1 MKYYEY
7 YQNGTN
13 GLSGL
18 SNDGNTCFL
27 ASATQILITIPSI
40 KRLVLAQ
47 FFCFDMTKVDLKNFC
62 IIFCDVWH
70 MNHKGMNRCVL
81 SKKFKNIFLGGIFWL
96 IFLSL
101 TWAPVHDV
109 INRFAPSCALF
120 WISFF
125 FQKCIEYSVPQC
137 LKAKFLSLRGIKI
150 QYNSSII

>member
-18 SNDGNTCFL
+18 SNDGNKCFL
-27 ASATQILITIPSI
+27 ASARQILVTIPSI

-47 FFCFDMTKVDLKNFC
+47 FFCFDMKKVDLKNFC

-125 FQKCIEYSVPQC
+125 FPKMYWI
-137 LKAKFLSLRGIKI
+137 LSPSMLESQVFKSKG
-150 QYNSSII
+150 Y

>member
-47 FFCFDMTKVDLKNFC
+47 FFCFDMKKVDLKNFC

-70 MNHKGMNRCVL
+70 MNHKGMNRFVL
-81 SKKFKNIFLGGIFWL
+81 SKNSKIFLFWEFFGWFFCLWREHRFMMWSTGLRRHVPYFEYLIFFFKNVLNTQPLNAWK
-96 IFLSL
+96 
-101 TWAPVHDV
+101 
-109 INRFAPSCALF
+109 PSF
-120 WISFF
+120 
-125 FQKCIEYSVPQC
+125 
-137 LKAKFLSLRGIKI
+137 
-150 QYNSSII
+150 